1 MKIEGQF
8 RFEVISSEALWNFL
22 TDASRVAECLP
33 GCEQLTRTGEDSY
46 EMKMSIG
53 IGAIRGAFSGQIRL
67 HDLKPT
73 TDYQMTVSGNGAPGF
88 VNGAGRIHLDPSPD
102 ATVLSYSGDV
112 NAGGPIAS
120 AGQRMI
126 GGAARMVIDQFF
138 KCVTERLH

>member
-22 TDASRVAECLP
+22 TDANRVAECLP

-46 EMKMSIG
+46 EMKMRIG
-53 IGAIRGAFSGQIRL
+53 IGAIRGTFSGQIRL

-88 VNGAGRIHLDPSPD
+88 VKGAGRIHLDP
-102 ATVLSYSGDV
+102 
-112 NAGGPIAS
+112 GPVIL
-120 AGQRMI
+120 RRRECRRPNRER
-126 GGAARMVIDQFF
+126 GAANDRRRRPNGYRSVF
-138 KCVTERLH
+138 

>member
-8 RFEVISSEALWNFL
+8 RFEGIPSEALWNFL
-22 TDASRVAECLP
+22 TDANRIAECLP
-33 GCEQLTRTGEDSY
+33 GCEHLTRTGEDSY

-53 IGAIRGAFSGQIRL
+53 IGAIRGVFSGQIRL

-73 TDYQMTVSGNGAPGF
+73 TDYEMTVSGSGSPGF
-88 VNGAGRIHLDPSPD
+88 VKGEGKIHLDSSPG

-112 NAGGPIAS
+112 SAGGMIAS
-120 AGQRMI
+120 VGQRMI

-138 KCVTERLH
+138 KCVTEKLH